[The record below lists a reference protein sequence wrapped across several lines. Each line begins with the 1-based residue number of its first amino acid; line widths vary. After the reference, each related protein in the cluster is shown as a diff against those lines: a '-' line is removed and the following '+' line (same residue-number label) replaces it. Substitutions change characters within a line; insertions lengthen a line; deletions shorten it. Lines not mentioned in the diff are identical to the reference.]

1 MPGRGRSSS
10 CYSAFRIILQA
21 FSLDKSVFVCYNTHM
36 NKMYDKTKEHLLVAG
51 IMEIEKHGLSAFSLR
66 RVASACGVSCAAP
79 YKHFKNKDD
88 FVLEI
93 IRYIGGRWKMLESQV
108 IKIFEADSK
117 KQIVELSMAYI
128 KFWIANP
135 NFRSILLLNPRQM
148 DEAQKQ
154 ARAEIDAGLIGLI
167 EAYAPADSE
176 KRLYEIRSLIYGAL
190 LMLESGEMQNSEENL
205 QLIKTSIE
213 QRL

>member
-1 MPGRGRSSS
+1 M
-10 CYSAFRIILQA
+10 
-21 FSLDKSVFVCYNTHM
+21 DKI
-36 NKMYDKTKEHLLVAG
+36 YDKTREHLLVAG
-51 IMEIEKHGLSAFSLR
+51 IMEIEKHGLAEFSLR
-66 RVASACGVSCAAP
+66 RVAATCGVSCAAP

-93 IRYIGGRWKMLESQV
+93 IRYIGGRWKMLESNV
-108 IKIFEADSK
+108 MRIYETDKK
-117 KQIVELSMAYI
+117 KQLTELALAYI

-154 ARAEIDAGLIGLI
+154 ARADIDTGLIRLI
-167 EAYAPADSE
+167 ADYAPSNQQ

-190 LMLESGEMQNSEENL
+190 LMLESGEMENNEENL
-205 QLIKTSIE
+205 FMIKTSIE
-213 QRL
+213 ERL

>member
-1 MPGRGRSSS
+1 ME
-10 CYSAFRIILQA
+10 
-21 FSLDKSVFVCYNTHM
+21 KV
-36 NKMYDKTKEHLLVAG
+36 YDKTKEHLLVAG
-51 IMEIEKHGLSAFSLR
+51 IMEIEKHGLSEFSLR
-66 RVASACGVSCAAP
+66 RVAAACGVSCAAP

-108 IKIFEADSK
+108 IKIFEGEPK

-154 ARAEIDAGLIGLI
+154 ARAEIDSGIIRLI
-167 EAYAPADSE
+167 EDYAPTDRE

-205 QLIKTSIE
+205 KLIKSSIE